1 MDVLEGLRSESFEI
15 VANPRFSNLCVSS
28 GVGVF
33 SCFNSGD
40 RRPYRG
46 RFAASPAVGLSFRL
60 RLSGSRDSYILSA
73 MAIPRVHRHTSAF
86 S

>member
-1 MDVLEGLRSESFEI
+1 MDVLEGLRSESSEI

-33 SCFNSGD
+33 SCFKSRD

-46 RFAASPAVGLSFRL
+46 RFAAS
-60 RLSGSRDSYILSA
+60 YILSA
-73 MAIPRVHRHTSAF
+73 MAIPGVHRHTSAF